1 MVLMDSRWK
10 SFRKN
15 LPRLLRMVAIF
26 ALGNVCLRTLTL
38 VALAGSGPSTPAVGF
53 SGTEALA
60 FTRRAVSFGPRPSG
74 SPEIKKLQAYIL
86 GELKASGCQVIQDD
100 FTGSTPLGPIPLKN
114 ILARFPGTSG
124 KAVVITGH
132 YDTKSMPGTYF
143 VGANDGGS
151 SAGFLLE
158 MAKALLHAARKDDVY
173 LVWFDGEEAIAQWTD
188 DDSLYGSRHLA
199 GKWSADGTLPR
210 IKALINVD
218 MIGDRDLGILQ
229 EMNSSAPL
237 RDLVWRTADRLGY
250 GKHFLRTDGATE
262 DDHIPFLR
270 RGVNALDLIDF
281 DYGPGNSYWHTD
293 KDTVDKLSAESFH
306 IVGRVLLETL
316 KELEAR

>member
-1 MVLMDSRWK
+1 MVLMMSRCKWFLK
-10 SFRKN
+10 S
-15 LPRLLRMVAIF
+15 LPVFWRTIAVF
-26 ALGNVCLRTLTL
+26 ALGNMYVRTPVL
-38 VALAGSGPSTPAVGF
+38 VAGSGQGAF
-53 SGTEALA
+53 SGTQARA
-60 FTRRAVSFGPRPSG
+60 FTGQVTSFGPRPSG
-74 SPEIKKLQAYIL
+74 SPEIKKLQTYIL
-86 GELKASGCQVIQDD
+86 GELKACGCQVVQDD
-100 FTGSTPLGPIPLKN
+100 FTGSTPLGPIPMKN

-124 KAVVITGH
+124 KAVVFSGH

-151 SAGFLLE
+151 STGFLLE
-158 MAKALLHAARKDDVY
+158 MAKVLAHGTRKDDVY
-173 LVWFDGEEAIAQWTD
+173 LVWFDGEEAIAQWSD

-199 GKWSADGTLPR
+199 SKWAADGTLPR

-229 EMNSSAPL
+229 EMNSSASV
-237 RDLVWRTADRLGY
+237 RDLVWRTADHLGY
-250 GKHFLRTDGATE
+250 GKHFLRSAAATE
-262 DDHIPFLR
+262 DDHIPLLR

-293 KDTVDKLSAESFH
+293 KDTMDKLSAESFQ

>member
-1 MVLMDSRWK
+1 MVLMMSRWK
-10 SFRKN
+10 WFRKS
-15 LPRLLRMVAIF
+15 LSVFCRTAAIF
-26 ALGNVCLRTLTL
+26 VLGNMCVGRPILM
-38 VALAGSGPSTPAVGF
+38 AGGGPSVLSSTF
-53 SGTEALA
+53 SGTQALA
-60 FTRRAVSFGPRPSG
+60 FTRQVVSFGARPSG
-74 SPEIKKLQAYIL
+74 SPEIKKLQAYIV
-86 GELKASGCQVIQDD
+86 GELKACGCQVIQDD
-100 FTGSTPLGPIPLKN
+100 FKGSTPLGPIPMKN

-124 KAVVITGH
+124 KAVVFTGH

-158 MAKALLHAARKDDVY
+158 MAKALSHSARKDDVY

-199 GKWSADGTLPR
+199 GKWAADGTLAR
-210 IKALINVD
+210 IKALMNVD

-229 EMNSSAPL
+229 EMNSSAAL
-237 RDLVWRTADRLGY
+237 RELVWRTADRLGY
-250 GKHFLRTDGATE
+250 GKHFLRSDGATE

-293 KDTVDKLSAESFH
+293 KDTVDKLSAESFQ

-316 KELEAR
+316 SELEAR